1 MIDGKGGNDTL
12 NYSDSTGGVGIDGVG
27 LTLTSVETVN
37 VRSVG
42 AVAIDTTSFADI
54 TKVNVLKSGDVVD
67 VTAAD
72 TTDVSVAGAA
82 DDITVVGGK
91 DVTVTDSVAGNAI
104 TIGDAGG
111 YAVGNITV
119 TDAKQADGDIT
130 VDGGKDVTITA
141 TSNVDS
147 GAITVCENEAA
158 AGNVVVTQN
167 LTSNGDNLQGG
178 AVTVAGGATVNVTVI
193 GTITADAEADDGNE
207 LAAGTIAVTGNGDT
221 TAVTVTQNLV
231 ATDWSKAG
239 DAAVKEQTAITFKG
253 LAKDQST
260 TVGNLTFTASKV
272 LTADQVAQAFANLTN
287 ADKQTAS
294 GPTANGFF
302 TGTLIT
308 GVTSGS
314 ASGATVTFTG
324 AAENNN
330 NLAYSTTGTALS
342 TPVYTAGKPKGD
354 DATAEVAVTYG
365 DVTVD
370 DDAAAAIKT
379 ITLDGF
385 GNATL
390 GGAGSLDA
398 LEAVSL
404 AKSVGDTEITTAQTA
419 LALTVNDITGSVTV
433 TGAGVTDLTLTATG
447 TESAFDLDAAGVTD
461 LVVDAKVNLDLS
473 GLASMEALENATIKG
488 AGAVDLGDISGY
500 VALDT
505 FNASA
510 NTGGVVAT
518 IETDADNLTG
528 SITEYIFSAGADDV
542 TLASTA
548 IDTKIT
554 LGAGDDVLTLAVGTT
569 AAAKVLDGGTG
580 TNTIAMV
587 AADAQA
593 LSGDV
598 AFEAK
603 MTGFS
608 KLSLVDSVDD
618 QYAIDLANL
627 DDISYVITAG
637 TDDVAEVTTVSGFA
651 DAAASG
657 TLSISVGGVV
667 YSVAEVSSDDE
678 VSSVDATMAA
688 LATAIGKDARVTS
701 AVYAAATNTL
711 TITANDGIALQ
722 VGELA
727 STKALVADGAATAV
741 TSNQL
746 VLDNMANNG
755 TVELT
760 AAGMGAIVNMT
771 DATGN
776 ADTLNVLTKDFAG
789 FTNVGSVIANGV
801 ETINVTTTDTFTDVS
816 GKVDIFGNAIADGI
830 DDTNSAGKLY
840 VSGDALTEVKVSG
853 AGDLTLGAY
862 AATLTKVDGSDMT
875 GVLTFD
881 AYLAGLVVNGGTAG
895 DSLKATAA
903 ADDAQLFGGAGNDT
917 LTVEAGADRVK
928 LDGGAGKD
936 TFVINGASTTGSTY
950 AVIAGVD
957 SGDTIILTGADSFKA
972 AKVTLSAGATES
984 TQAYLTQAIAALG
997 SNDSGWFQYG
1007 GNTYIVKDVDAD
1019 GNGNGNTFVDGQD
1032 VVVMITGLVDLSA
1045 ASFNASS
1052 ATLEIA

>member
-12 NYSDSTGGVGIDGVG
+12 NYSDSTGGVGIDGFG

-42 AVAIDTTSFADI
+42 AVDIDTTSFADI

-91 DVTVTDSVAGNAI
+91 GVTVTDSVAGNNI
-104 TIGDAGG
+104 NIGAPNA

-119 TDAKQADGDIT
+119 ADAKQADGNIT

-141 TSNVDS
+141 ASNVDS
-147 GAITVCENEAA
+147 GDITVGGKEAA
-158 AGNVVVTQN
+158 TGNVVVTQN
-167 LTSNGDNLQGG
+167 LTSKGDVLQGG
-178 AVTVAGGATVNVTVI
+178 NVTVTGGATVNVTVN
-193 GTITADAEADDGNE
+193 GTITADAAADEGNS
-207 LAAGTIAVTGNGDT
+207 LTAGAIAVTGNGDT

-231 ATDWSKAG
+231 ATDWSKEG
-239 DAAVKEQTAITFKG
+239 DAAVKEQTAITFKA

-260 TVGNLTFTASKV
+260 TVGGLTFTASKA

-287 ADKQTAS
+287 VDKQTAS

-302 TGTLIT
+302 TGTLIA

-342 TPVYTAGKPKGD
+342 APVYTAGKAKGA

-385 GNATL
+385 GDATL

-404 AKSVGDTEITTAQTA
+404 AKSAGDTAITTAQTA
-419 LALTVNDITGSVTV
+419 LALTVNDITGSVTDV
-433 TGAGVTDLTLTATG
+433 DGAVTDLTLTATG
-447 TESAFDLDAAGVTD
+447 TESAFSLTAEGVTD
-461 LVVDAKVNLDLS
+461 LVVDAKVDLDLS

-488 AGAVDLGDISGY
+488 AGAVDLGNISGY

-542 TLASTA
+542 TLASTE

-554 LGAGDDVLTLAVGTT
+554 LGAGDDVLTLAAGTT

-587 AADAQA
+587 AADAHT
-593 LSGDV
+593 LSDDV

-608 KLSLVDSVDD
+608 KLSIVDPVND
-618 QYAIDLANL
+618 QYVVDLANL

-637 TDDVAEVTTVSGFA
+637 TSGDEEITTVSGVGA
-651 DAAASG
+651 TTTG

-667 YSVAEVSSDDE
+667 YVAQDLDNLAIAISSDPRVKGAEVNS
-678 VSSVDATMAA
+678 
-688 LATAIGKDARVTS
+688 G
-701 AVYAAATNTL
+701 TL
-711 TITANDGIALQ
+711 TITAEHGIALQ
-722 VGELA
+722 VSTVA
-727 STKALVADGAATAV
+727 SDVDGVVTAV
-741 TSNQL
+741 TTDQL
-746 VLDNMANNG
+746 VLENMANNG

-789 FTNVGSVIANGV
+789 LTNVGSVIADGV
-801 ETINVTTTDTFTDVS
+801 EKINVTTTDTFTDVS
-816 GKVDIFGNAIADGI
+816 GGVDIFGNPIADGK
-830 DDTNSAGKLY
+830 DDSNSAGQLY

-862 AATLTKVDGSDMT
+862 AAGLTKVDGSDMT

-881 AYLAGLVVNGGTAG
+881 ALLAGLVVKGGTAG
-895 DSLKATAA
+895 DFLTATAA

-936 TFVINGASTTGSTY
+936 FFVIEGASSTQNSY
-950 AVIAGVD
+950 AVISGVD
-957 SGDTIILTGADSFKA
+957 SGDTIILSGADSFKA
-972 AKVTLSAGATES
+972 AKVTLSTGVTES

-997 SNDSGWFQYG
+997 DNDAGWFQYG
-1007 GNTYIVKDVDAD
+1007 GNTYIVQDA
-1019 GNGNGNTFVDGQD
+1019 GANGNTFVDGQD
-1032 VVVMITGLVDLSA
+1032 VVVMITGLVDLST
-1045 ASFNASS
+1045 ASFNTSG